1 MWLRSL
7 FVVTVDDQQS
17 AKPTFYAG
25 QARKFTFLHEGRL
38 IQDTVEPV
46 RKLIAG
52 RVSFKLRLDGQQIA
66 NGTVPIQNWR
76 LAFVGVLSVT
86 VVCGAF
92 LSLFTYFEIDKVIDR
107 WIEQQL

>member
-7 FVVTVDDQQS
+7 FVVTVDDQQPPR
-17 AKPTFYAG
+17 PTFYTG
-25 QARKFTFLHEGRL
+25 QALKFTFLHEGRL
-38 IQDTVEPV
+38 IQGTVEPV

-52 RVSFKLRLDGQQIA
+52 WDSFKLRLDGQQIA

-92 LSLFTYFEIDKVIDR
+92 LSLFIYFEKV
-107 WIEQQL
+107 